1 MMKKTL
7 IALAATAAT
16 GAFAQVTLSGNL
28 DQTVYAQGTA
38 SMWASNANSTSLWKM
53 SGVED
58 LGSGL
63 KASFNLIA
71 EINMQKGSLGSGSTG
86 AATATATTSN
96 AQPSLFNRGANVA
109 IESSM
114 GTLMI
119 GRQNDAWWESAGA
132 FSTSQSNSFGSNN
145 LTAIQSGATDTTF
158 KATAASASGY
168 GLTKFAAN
176 VANDGNTGT
185 SPFVFAT
192 GVGYTTPTV
201 AGFTGKV
208 VQSTANYNDG
218 GDSTGASYS
227 LNYTNGP
234 LKAMYASSS
243 KNATDG
249 ATAWTQTAA
258 AASYNIGATT
268 LTIINNKSA
277 FKGLAQA
284 LDDSTVTAVG
294 LNYVVN
300 PQLDISASYA
310 ILTNDETTTYKA
322 THTGI
327 TARYAFSKRTSV
339 YAGIGNVN
347 NEGGASTTVIY
358 GGSGQATGANTSA
371 TMLGLRHQF

>member
-7 IALAATAAT
+7 VALAAVAAS
-16 GAFAQVTLSGNL
+16 GAYAQVTLSGNL
-28 DQTVYAQGTA
+28 DQTVYSQGTSSA
-38 SMWASNANSTSLWKM
+38 WASNANSTSLWKM

-71 EINMQKGSLGSGSTG
+71 EINMQKGSLGSSSTG
-86 AATATATTSN
+86 AATATTTSTN
-96 AQPSLFNRGANVA
+96 AQPSIFNRGANVA
-109 IESSM
+109 IESGM

-119 GRQNDAWWESAGA
+119 GRQNDAWWESAGN

-145 LTAIQSGATDTTF
+145 LTAIQSGAVDTSF
-158 KATAASASGY
+158 KAAAASSV
-168 GLTKFAAN
+168 LTKFAQN

-192 GVGYTTPTV
+192 GVSYTTPTV

-243 KNATDG
+243 KNGTDG

-258 AASYNIGATT
+258 AASYKLGDTT

-284 LDDSTVTAVG
+284 LDDSTVTAFG

-347 NEGGASTTVIY
+347 NEGNASTTVIY

>member
-7 IALAATAAT
+7 VALAAVAAS
-16 GAFAQVTLSGNL
+16 GAYAQVTLSGNL
-28 DQTVYAQGTA
+28 DQTVYSQGTSSA
-38 SMWASNANSTSLWKM
+38 WASNANSTSLWKM

-63 KASFNLIA
+63 KASFNLVA
-71 EINMQKGSLGSGSTG
+71 EINMQKGSLGSSSTG
-86 AATATATTSN
+86 AATNTSTSTN
-96 AQPSLFNRGANVA
+96 AQPSIFNRGANVA
-109 IESSM
+109 IESGM

-119 GRQNDAWWESAGA
+119 GRQNDAWWESSGN

-145 LTAIQSGATDTTF
+145 LTAIQSGAADTSF
-158 KATAASASGY
+158 KAAAASSV
-168 GLTKFAAN
+168 LTKFLQN

-192 GVGYTTPTV
+192 GVSYTTPTV

-208 VQSTANYNDG
+208 VQSTTNYNDG
-218 GDSTGASYS
+218 GDHTGASYS

-243 KNATDG
+243 KNGSDG

-258 AASYNIGATT
+258 AASYKLGDAT

-284 LDDSTVTAVG
+284 LDDSTVTALG

-300 PQLDISASYA
+300 SNLDISASYA
-310 ILTNDETTTYKA
+310 ILTNDETTSYKA

-327 TARYAFSKRTSV
+327 TARYALSKRTSI
-339 YAGIGNVN
+339 YGGIGNVN
-347 NEGGASTTVIY
+347 NEGNASTTVSY
-358 GGSGQATGANTSA
+358 GGSGQSTGANTSA